1 MDQFLFEGRE
11 ISVIAFNR
19 HCEFGC
25 MQFKT
30 RKPGPDKGT
39 CIALKMLSHFGMCR
53 QGFTFF
59 QNPTF
64 GFDPEFMRENGEG
77 IQKQKEKRYYF

>member
-1 MDQFLFEGRE
+1 MIQFLFEGWE

-25 MQFKT
+25 MQIKT
-30 RKPGPDKGT
+30 RKLGPDKGT

-53 QGFTFF
+53 QGVTFF

-64 GFDPEFMRENGEG
+64 GFNPEFMGKNGEG
-77 IQKQKEKRYYF
+77 IQKQKEKSYDF